1 MKSDADRNRGGG
13 EKKEKSRQKTSSR
26 RKSKIKKS
34 NRRGRRQKTSESNPL
49 RSPPPDQVR
58 LGTPVPYSQSRE
70 SKMTKTQKSVK
81 CRMAKILPHP
91 YPYPEGRRG
100 RRGPAMVEVDR
111 DGTTDEVPRGASSYR
126 SEGVNVLPK
135 EKRHRY
141 RVPNQKIKVV
151 SGRSSRIE
159 PRAPY
164 YSTPMRVVY
173 APSKQREQTA
183 IAGRERTPQDM
194 KRSHA

>member
-1 MKSDADRNRGGG
+1 MPIGIG
-13 EKKEKSRQKTSSR
+13 EVEKSTKRVGKNFISTKVEDQ
-26 RKSKIKKS
+26 KS

-70 SKMTKTQKSVK
+70 SKMTETQKSVK
-81 CRMAKILPHP
+81 YRMVKSYLTHTRTQRDDMDDVGPRWWRWT
-91 YPYPEGRRG
+91 EMGRPTRF
-100 RRGPAMVEVDR
+100 REEHRATEVE
-111 DGTTDEVPRGASSYR
+111 ASSCSRRRSVTKYR
-126 SEGVNVLPK
+126 A
-135 EKRHRY
+135 
-141 RVPNQKIKVV
+141 PNQMIKVV

-183 IAGRERTPQDM
+183 IAGRERTLQHM

>member
-1 MKSDADRNRGGG
+1 M
-13 EKKEKSRQKTSSR
+13 EKRTKRVGKNFISTKVEDQ
-26 RKSKIKKS
+26 KS

-70 SKMTKTQKSVK
+70 SKMTETQKSVK
-81 CRMAKILPHP
+81 YRMVKSYLTHTRTQRTTWTTWARD
-91 YPYPEGRRG
+91 GG
-100 RRGPAMVEVDR
+100 GGPR

-141 RVPNQKIKVV
+141 RAPNQKIKVV

-164 YSTPMRVVY
+164 YSTPMRFVY

-183 IAGRERTPQDM
+183 IAGRERTLQDM

>member
-1 MKSDADRNRGGG
+1 MVKSYLTHTR
-13 EKKEKSRQKTSSR
+13 
-26 RKSKIKKS
+26 
-34 NRRGRRQKTSESNPL
+34 
-49 RSPPPDQVR
+49 
-58 LGTPVPYSQSRE
+58 
-70 SKMTKTQKSVK
+70 TQRDDVDDVGP
-81 CRMAKILPHP
+81 RWWRWTE
-91 YPYPEGRRG
+91 EG
-100 RRGPAMVEVDR
+100 M
-111 DGTTDEVPRGASSYR
+111 TDEVPRGASSYR

-141 RVPNQKIKVV
+141 RAPNQKIKVV

-164 YSTPMRVVY
+164 YSTPMRFVY

-183 IAGRERTPQDM
+183 IAGRERTLQDM